1 MEGKVYL
8 EVQGKKRIT
17 MEITK
22 EGRVLGVKRLWITME
37 GKLGKSCQ
45 FKVLHINLL
54 TE

>member
-1 MEGKVYL
+1 MGGKVYL
-8 EVQGKKRIT
+8 EEQEKKRIM

-22 EGRVLGVKRLWITME
+22 GGRVLGEKRLWITME
-37 GKLGKSCQ
+37 GKLGKSCP